1 VTIAIVLLLAAAL
14 VVAVASEALARRIRR
29 RNAALT
35 DQGKRVNTEKH
46 SWGAEIVKAAA
57 STGGWA
63 SNFQAPALRN
73 GQLVIGLTPPF
84 SSVLP
89 PTDAGWREYLR
100 LAPRAKIKF
109 QELAQAGLFW
119 WDRRIP
125 PDLLSAARVSP
136 EAPQSKAA

>member
-1 VTIAIVLLLAAAL
+1 MHATDSFA
-14 VVAVASEALARRIRR
+14 ERQWAR
-29 RNAALT
+29 
-35 DQGKRVNTEKH
+35 
-46 SWGAEIVKAAA
+46 WGVEIVKAAA

-63 SNFQAPALRN
+63 SNFQAPAIRN

-100 LAPRAKIKF
+100 LAPRAGIKF